1 MKTTFIN
8 LAAQAEKLRRH
19 NRQGSYKTK
28 ERYYEAFL
36 RFLRFTAERFHLEKL
51 ANLSGK
57 HLAAYV
63 ADMQRRRLSP
73 ARSAFGMIR
82 FQTPARPCRT
92 TGNWSWSVGYSGSRI
107 GHGAIG
113 NSIG

>member
-8 LAAQAEKLRRH
+8 LAAQAEKFRRH

-51 ANLSGK
+51 ANLSG
-57 HLAAYV
+57 
-63 ADMQRRRLSP
+63 
-73 ARSAFGMIR
+73 
-82 FQTPARPCRT
+82 
-92 TGNWSWSVGYSGSRI
+92 
-107 GHGAIG
+107 
-113 NSIG
+113 